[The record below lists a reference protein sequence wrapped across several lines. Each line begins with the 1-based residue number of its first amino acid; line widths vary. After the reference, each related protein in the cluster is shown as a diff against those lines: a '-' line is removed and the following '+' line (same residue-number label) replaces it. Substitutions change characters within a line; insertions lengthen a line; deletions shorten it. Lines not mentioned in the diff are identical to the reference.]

1 MQLCCLTLTLD
12 PVCSLTTSPALLLS
26 LLRHPPLHTSPHILE
41 CHPQG
46 TDVKMSGH
54 FVYSSVQEFP
64 AAAPLRCTNR
74 QQVMEW
80 LAGLGASEAAEENEV
95 VLPDLG
101 SHQWQALNTSDPAWA
116 RPKLDR

>member
-1 MQLCCLTLTLD
+1 
-12 PVCSLTTSPALLLS
+12 
-26 LLRHPPLHTSPHILE
+26 
-41 CHPQG
+41 
-46 TDVKMSGH
+46 MSGH